1 MLIKKPLIAGLGG
14 LAVLIGLIWT
24 GQGIGL
30 IGGSFM
36 TGDPTW
42 LVIGLVVL
50 LVGAGLIFLSTRGR
64 SWRDPNGPP
73 GQH

>member
-1 MLIKKPLIAGLGG
+1 MIKKPLLAGLGG
-14 LAVLIGLIWT
+14 LAVLIGLLWI
-24 GQGIGL
+24 GQGAGL

-36 TGDPTW
+36 TGSNTW
-42 LVIGLVVL
+42 LVIGIVALVVGLLVVL
-50 LVGAGLIFLSTRGR
+50 LSTRGR